1 MASSTLARRADSSE
15 VLLKL
20 VNSWLESRMVGYV
33 QVNQFAVVHLQEH
46 TGDLTGKL
54 GLHLVDL
61 GVECLSEHLL
71 LLARC
76 GSVEHAHVDAR
87 TASAGTTALRKA
99 GHGGL
104 TAASRATAA
113 TTLGETGLA
122 ATNARN
128 TSHLALGHARHGA
141 HGTATAATS
150 STHSLLSSLC
160 ELHVLLV
167 HVRTSG
173 ESTGSHAGGHVHG
186 GHLLGVGAATAAL
199 LTRHGT
205 REAGTATALRTAGH
219 TSREGHLATGTGRV
233 HHGLLAGGNEHL
245 GDAAKLLL
253 LLLLHAELVASLDS
267 GLELVLADVLAL
279 SEGDVERLALDHLL
293 VHLGDSLGSLIGVA
307 EADESKTLAL
317 TEDLLLALDGDL
329 VASFG
334 VLAVLLAALLSLLG
348 VLLLLFLLFLLLLLL
363 SGSGRSGLGAALGR
377 HGVAHNLGRGDGA
390 EGCEHVAE
398 LLVVD
403 VVVEVLDVEV
413 DALVLGLLLEAGSL
427 VLLAELLLTLV
438 LLLCATDVELLA
450 LEVGV
455 IEGVD
460 GDRGSLVADVVDEA
474 EATALAL
481 VVAGDRGRGD
491 VTVLLEE
498 VTELLVGDLEVN
510 VLDVDVGE
518 VGLHLLELAHALLL
532 GDVVADE
539 DLLLVQQHAVDVLDS
554 VVGGLGGL
562 VVDKPVALGVAELVL
577 SDLAAQDVTES
588 SEGVVERLVI
598 NGVVE
603 VLDED
608 VALAGLAQSGV
619 ALRPH
624 NAARLALDDGVVQLL
639 KSLLAVLRAVVV
651 NIGVAERATG
661 DGVATDTDRS
671 DLADGRE
678 QLEEHGLGDGGVEL
692 ADVERRR
699 VLVRGGGGGGSGS
712 IAAGGGSNA
721 GVDLGSTGGGSA
733 VLDGRGRGGGFGRHR
748 AYLRRRGQYGRRKF
762 LRRGAGFTCASG
774 LATGKVAH
782 LCASK
787 KLRKTMCGV
796 IQATWKS

>member
-1 MASSTLARRADSSE
+1 
-15 VLLKL
+15 
-20 VNSWLESRMVGYV
+20 
-33 QVNQFAVVHLQEH
+33 
-46 TGDLTGKL
+46 
-54 GLHLVDL
+54 VDL
-61 GVECLSEHLL
+61 GVESLSEHLL

-76 GSVEHAHVDAR
+76 GSVEHAHVDTR
-87 TASAGTTALRKA
+87 TAGAGTTALREA

-104 TAASRATAA
+104 TAASRTTAA
-113 TTLGETGLA
+113 TALGETGLA

-128 TSHLALGHARHGA
+128 TSHLTLGHPRHGS
-141 HGTATAATS
+141 HGTTATATAS
-150 STHSLLSSLC
+150 AHSLLRSLC

-167 HVRTSG
+167 HVGTSG
-173 ESTGSHAGGHVHG
+173 ESSGSHAGGHVHG
-186 GHLLGVGAATAAL
+186 RHLLGVGTATAAL
-199 LTRHGT
+199 LTGHGT
-205 REAGTATALRTAGH
+205 RETSTTTALGTGH
-219 TSREGHLATGTGRV
+219 ASREGHLATSAGRV
-233 HHGLLAGGNEHL
+233 HHGLLARGDEHL
-245 GDAAKLLL
+245 GDTAELLL
-253 LLLLHAELVASLDS
+253 LLLLHAELVAGLDGSLK
-267 GLELVLADVLAL
+267 LVLANVLAL
-279 SEGDVERLALDHLL
+279 SEGNVERLALDHLL
-293 VHLGDSLGSLIGVA
+293 VHLGDSLGGLIGVA
-307 EADESKTLAL
+307 EADESEALAL

-329 VASFG
+329 VASLG
-334 VLAVLLAALLSLLG
+334 VLAVLLARRTLLRLLS
-348 VLLLLFLLFLLLLLL
+348 VLLLLGLLFLLLLLL
-363 SGSGRSGLGAALGR
+363 LLGGSGRCGLRAALSR

-398 LLVVD
+398 LLVID
-403 VVVEVLDVEV
+403 IVVEVLDVEV
-413 DALVLGLLLEAGSL
+413 DALVFGLLLEAGSF

-438 LLLCATDVELLA
+438 LLLCAADVELLA

-455 IEGVD
+455 VECVD
-460 GDRGSLVADVVDEA
+460 SDRSSLVADVVNEA

-481 VVAGDRGRGD
+481 VIAGNGGRGD
-491 VTVLLEE
+491 VAVLLEK
-498 VTELLVGDLEVN
+498 VTELLVGDLKVN

-539 DLLLVQQHAVDVLDS
+539 NLLLVQQHAVDVLDS

-562 VVDKPVALGVAELVL
+562 VVDKSVALGVAELVL
-577 SDLAAQDVTES
+577 SNLAAQDVTES
-588 SEGVVERLVI
+588 GEGVVERLVV

-608 VALAGLAQSGV
+608 VALASLAQSGV

-639 KSLLAVLRAVVV
+639 ESLLAVVRAVVV

-661 DGVATDTDRS
+661 DGVATDTDGS

-699 VLVRGGGGGGSGS
+699 VLVRGGGGGGSGG
-712 IAAGGGSNA
+712 ITAGGGSNV
-721 GVDLGSTGGGSA
+721 GVDLRSSGGGSA
-733 VLDGRGRGGGFGRHR
+733 VLDGRGRGGGVGRHL
-748 AYLRRRGQYGRRKF
+748 AYLRRLWSAWTREI
-762 LRRGAGFTCASG
+762 LRHGAGLTCASG
-774 LATGKVAH
+774 RAAGKKFTH